1 MIHLLWCTIRP
12 EVFKQM
18 HPYWIGRSTNT
29 KNIKTHIAVN
39 VEQHSDYIKEYFKSN
54 SLDYRIM
61 TVKTDKIGVCYPSYQ
76 LSSTTEGQTGDI
88 VVFAS
93 DDFLPPQNWDQYLI
107 SKLEGKEG
115 GLMVRDGY
123 QLPDS
128 SNMQY
133 PAITIPIMTWGC
145 FEKLNKTIYNP
156 SFFETEKKADFI
168 ESPAEDADL
177 TQYKDHFDIV
187 FSSPPYFNVERYS
200 YDDTQSWVRYKNI
213 DAWNK
218 EFLHK
223 TIANVWPTLKKGGIL
238 AVNIADVYASSKG
251 DGKGYKEICNPM
263 NDFIKTL
270 GAEYEGCLGMEMAKR
285 PGSAGAASIIV
296 GDEERYSEEALKK
309 AEEAGDKT
317 FCEPIWIWKKL

>member
-29 KNIKTHIAVN
+29 KNIKTHVAVN

-54 SLDYRIM
+54 NLDYRII

-93 DDFLPPQNWDQYLI
+93 DDFLPPQNWDEYLI
-107 SKLEGKEG
+107 SKLENKEG

-156 SFFETEKKADFI
+156 VYTHMYSDCELYINLKDTGLLIDDRINDPTIFEHLHHAAGKRKPDQLDVQYHNKWK
-168 ESPAEDADL
+168 EDEL
-177 TQYKDHFDIV
+177 T
-187 FSSPPYFNVERYS
+187 
-200 YDDTQSWVRYKNI
+200 
-213 DAWNK
+213 WNK
-218 EFLHK
+218 RKNMSVL
-223 TIANVWPTLKKGGIL
+223 
-238 AVNIADVYASSKG
+238 
-251 DGKGYKEICNPM
+251 
-263 NDFIKTL
+263 
-270 GAEYEGCLGMEMAKR
+270 
-285 PGSAGAASIIV
+285 
-296 GDEERYSEEALKK
+296 ER
-309 AEEAGDKT
+309 
-317 FCEPIWIWKKL
+317 I